1 MVESECQEVLE
12 KFEFFPL
19 KCRVQRAL
27 EIYEISQRQK
37 EESTELEY
45 VFKTKVPCC
54 SFTHASF
61 NIQRHFHGQI
71 IYAVLQCQCKFP
83 ASVCTSINHP
93 TEMRQLLRC
102 HSMASHLNVFN
113 VRPHLWHRTL
123 NHGVI
128 NVCVHLTALTVSP
141 HFKFARSNLAFSAPR
156 APHRA
161 PRKGSETPAGR

>member
-1 MVESECQEVLE
+1 LPQRRIGGVRALKAALLDRAHKDRLMVESECQEVLE

-61 NIQRHFHGQI
+61 NIQRHFYGQT
-71 IYAVLQCQCKFP
+71 IYAVLQCQRKFP
-83 ASVCTSINHP
+83 ASVCVYKY
-93 TEMRQLLRC
+93 Q
-102 HSMASHLNVFN
+102 
-113 VRPHLWHRTL
+113 
-123 NHGVI
+123 
-128 NVCVHLTALTVSP
+128 SP
-141 HFKFARSNLAFSAPR
+141 HKDGVEFSMTSRP
-156 APHRA
+156 
-161 PRKGSETPAGR
+161 